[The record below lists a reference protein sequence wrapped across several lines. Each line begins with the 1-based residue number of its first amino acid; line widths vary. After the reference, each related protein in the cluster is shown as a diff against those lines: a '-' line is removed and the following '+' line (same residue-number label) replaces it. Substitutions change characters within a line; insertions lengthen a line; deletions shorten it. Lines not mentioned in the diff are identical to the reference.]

1 MVVPL
6 PFEENIHEGD
16 TAACQRPLRGPLHMQ
31 GGAMSTKAGP
41 AAIHRRPDV
50 YVGLMFMAIAG
61 LGLYLAKDYSMGT
74 AVRMGT
80 GYVPTL
86 LCWTLM
92 TLGAVILGMGL
103 FGRNSSE
110 GALTGKDLAV
120 LKPLFFVTLAV
131 IVFAYS
137 IETLGLIIAL
147 LATMTIGSFATS
159 SLRWIE
165 AIVAMVA
172 LTIVCWA
179 VFSIGLALPF
189 PVWPRF

>member
-1 MVVPL
+1 MR
-6 PFEENIHEGD
+6 D
-16 TAACQRPLRGPLHMQ
+16 
-31 GGAMSTKAGP
+31 KAGP
-41 AAIHRRPDV
+41 AGIHRRPDV
-50 YVGLMFMAIAG
+50 YVGLIFMAIAS

-92 TLGAVILGMGL
+92 TLGAIVLGMGI

-110 GALTGKDLAV
+110 GALGGKDVAV
-120 LKPLFFVTLAV
+120 LRPLFFVTLAV
-131 IVFAYS
+131 VVFAYS

-147 LATMTIGSFATS
+147 LATMTVGSFATA

-165 AIVAMVA
+165 AVIAMAA
-172 LTIVCWA
+172 LTVVCWA
-179 VFSIGLALPF
+179 VFSVGLALPF
-189 PVWPRF
+189 PVWPRL